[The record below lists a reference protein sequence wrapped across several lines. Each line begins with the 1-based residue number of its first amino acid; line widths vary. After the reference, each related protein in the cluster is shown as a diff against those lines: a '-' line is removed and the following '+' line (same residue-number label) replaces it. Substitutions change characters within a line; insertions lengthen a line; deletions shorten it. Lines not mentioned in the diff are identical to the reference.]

1 MRTCMLNC
9 CRPLIRPTWD
19 SEAQKTYS
27 AFQVVFFFSSE
38 PFFCRCFMSF
48 WGFRHFS
55 QSCGDM
61 FPVVVEK
68 CANLQLI
75 NFASAYLQE
84 DFWVKLICCQGYQSA
99 TPDSKRFP
107 GDRFGC
113 EGNQQRYDSRRRD
126 LIRIGFLSKIRWQ
139 IECHVKTIQI
149 FGTTTI
155 LLHILY
161 MYNIY
166 IYLYIYTLKKSFFVR
181 FENQIPK
188 LKELP
193 LQIPRCNSH
202 SVISPETTQGN
213 FPCTSTTRSCQ
224 RTVSIGSG
232 LTQRL

>member
-1 MRTCMLNC
+1 MTASYHENLHAELLQAFDKAHLRL
-9 CRPLIRPTWD
+9 W
-19 SEAQKTYS
+19 S
-27 AFQVVFFFSSE
+27 AENLQCIPYRFFPASRFLPMFYFFLRFQ
-38 PFFCRCFMSF
+38 
-48 WGFRHFS
+48 HFS
-55 QSCGDM
+55 QSLWGHVSYCCGKM
-61 FPVVVEK
+61 LESSVHPCF
-68 CANLQLI
+68 
-75 NFASAYLQE
+75 SHLQE

-113 EGNQQRYDSRRRD
+113 EGNQQRYDSRG
-126 LIRIGFLSKIRWQ
+126 GFLSKIRWL

-161 MYNIY
+161 MYI
-166 IYLYIYTLKKSFFVR
+166 YIYTLKKSCFVR
-181 FENQIPK
+181 FENQIPNSRNF
-188 LKELP
+188 P
-193 LQIPRCNSH
+193 PNPRATPIQLFHRNDRG
-202 SVISPETTQGN
+202 E